1 MMMTTCECDLFITFF
16 FFFFLI
22 NHGKMV
28 WKARC
33 LSEATLFSMP
43 TGGVA
48 QYLVDL

>member
-1 MMMTTCECDLFITFF
+1 MMVTTCERDLFITVFIY
-16 FFFFLI
+16 FLI

-33 LSEATLFSMP
+33 LSEATIFSMP